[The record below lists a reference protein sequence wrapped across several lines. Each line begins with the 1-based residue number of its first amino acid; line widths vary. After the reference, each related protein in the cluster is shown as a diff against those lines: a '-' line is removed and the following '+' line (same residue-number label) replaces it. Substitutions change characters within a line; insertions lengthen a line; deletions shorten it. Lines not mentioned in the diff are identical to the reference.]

1 MRRAILA
8 ALALQAGTAHAQGL
22 DASDTRIVTMPVTSS
37 GYLQLR
43 TASDV
48 TQSLLF
54 RQGERITS
62 VILSDPT
69 AFFVTVAGTGDS
81 LALRAASPSAFGVLN
96 VRTSL
101 RSYEFE
107 LVTGSASA
115 APAVVRLIEQDQT
128 YRPMPLPLAS
138 VDPGDRF
145 TYRISGS
152 KALRPAAISDDGA
165 KTYIEWPG
173 DQAMPATFALGP
185 TGDEQMVDGYMRGG
199 IYTIDRV
206 YETLIF
212 RIDKQSATATRL
224 GKGGDHG

>member
-1 MRRAILA
+1 MLA
-8 ALALQAGTAHAQGL
+8 ALTMMTGTAHAQAL
-22 DASDTRIVTMPVTSS
+22 DTSDARIVAMPVTPS
-37 GYLQLR
+37 GYLRLR

-48 TQSLLF
+48 TQSVLF

-81 LALRAASPSAFGVLN
+81 LALRAASPSAFGVMS

-107 LVTGSASA
+107 LMTGSAAA
-115 APAVVRLIEQDQT
+115 APAVVRLVEQT
-128 YRPMPLPLAS
+128 SVYRPAPATVAPAN
-138 VDPGDRF
+138 PADRF
-145 TYRISGS
+145 TYRLSGS

-165 KTYIEWPG
+165 KTFIEWPG
-173 DQAMPATFALGP
+173 DQAVPATFAFGP

-206 YETLIF
+206 YQTLIF
-212 RIDKQSATATRL
+212 RIDKQSATATRI
-224 GKGGDHG
+224 GKGSDHD